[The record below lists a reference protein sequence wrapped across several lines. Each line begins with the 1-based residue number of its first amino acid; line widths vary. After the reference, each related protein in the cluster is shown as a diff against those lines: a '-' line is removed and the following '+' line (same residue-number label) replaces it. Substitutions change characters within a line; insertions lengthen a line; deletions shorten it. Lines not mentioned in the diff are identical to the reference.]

1 VSTDRF
7 SPGPPPISL
16 AGSPDDV
23 PAGGQRLA
31 APQVPPAAE
40 TRLLRHTRRQL
51 VLWSAGSTLL
61 VLLVLGGALYA
72 ALAGQLANASV
83 DQLRGRAEVIKT
95 AIAERPFGESRCGLD
110 FGIAPNPGSAGFVF
124 GGRSSGTIA
133 CIVTPTGGSRLV
145 PDDLAAAREGQTTV
159 SEADVAVGADI
170 STVPVR
176 VYSTPVDTPV
186 GTYVVQVI
194 ADRTSEVRT
203 LAVTVIVLVVGGL
216 VVLLVAASLGWI
228 YAGRALVPIRESLR
242 RQREFA
248 ADASHELR
256 TPLTVIR
263 GNVELLRSDR
273 ADPSVRQEALADIE
287 GEVGRM
293 TSLVEQLLLLA
304 RTDSDALELEMG
316 PADLADE
323 AADALEAFTPV
334 AQGKG
339 VQLALDAEPAPVKG
353 DSSRLRQL
361 AGILVDNAV
370 RHSPTG
376 GQVTIHVKEAGG
388 QATLVVD
395 DDGPG
400 IRPDD
405 LPHVFDRFWRAAD
418 APEGGTGLGLAIA
431 AWIVERHGG
440 TIRAENRPA
449 GGARFTAV
457 LPAS

>member
-1 VSTDRF
+1 MR
-7 SPGPPPISL
+7 
-16 AGSPDDV
+16 
-23 PAGGQRLA
+23 R
-31 APQVPPAAE
+31 
-40 TRLLRHTRRQL
+40 TRRQL

-61 VLLVLGGALYA
+61 VLIVLGGALYA
-72 ALAGQLANASV
+72 ALAQQLANASLT
-83 DQLRGRAEVIKT
+83 QLRARADGMAT
-95 AIAERPFGESRCGLD
+95 AISDPRFGGPLPSRCGFD
-110 FGIAPNPGSAGFVF
+110 IGVAADPGSPGYVF
-124 GGRSSGTIA
+124 GGPSSGTLA
-133 CIVTPTGGSRLV
+133 CIVGPTAVSRLV
-145 PDDLAAAREGQTTV
+145 PDDLAAARLGQTVTTV
-159 SEADVAVGADI
+159 TEFTFSPNLAAVPI
-170 STVPVR
+170 R
-176 VYSTPVDTPV
+176 VYSTPVDTPS

-203 LAVTVIVLVVGGL
+203 LAVTIIVLVVGGL
-216 VVLLVAASLGWI
+216 VVLMAAAALGWI

-263 GNVELLRSDR
+263 GNVQLLRSDR
-273 ADPSVRQEALADIE
+273 AEASTRQEALADIE
-287 GEVGRM
+287 SEVGRM

-304 RTDSDALELEMG
+304 RTDSDALELEIG

-323 AADALEAFTPV
+323 AADALEAFSPI

-370 RHSPTG
+370 RHSPSG
-376 GQVTIHVKEAGG
+376 GWVTIHVKEIAG

-418 APEGGTGLGLAIA
+418 APEGGSGLGLAIA

-457 LPAS
+457 LPAG

>member
-1 VSTDRF
+1 MTGDGFV
-7 SPGPPPISL
+7 PGPPEQPL
-16 AGSPDDV
+16 A
-23 PAGGQRLA
+23 RTA
-31 APQVPPAAE
+31 APSEHSVLRPQSRSGPE
-40 TRLLRHTRRQL
+40 TRLLRRTRRQL

-72 ALAGQLANASV
+72 AIARQLTDTSVGRLERRSEAGL
-83 DQLRGRAEVIKT
+83 T
-95 AIAERPFGESRCGLD
+95 AAVRI
-110 FGIAPNPGSAGFVF
+110 F
-124 GGRSSGTIA
+124 GGRPFDSPPGGPYGIADGPGAPGFLFGGSESGTGLGIIA
-133 CIVTPTGGSRLV
+133 PDADPADPRVFDAKALVT
-145 PDDLAAAREGQTTV
+145 ARAGQAGTTETV
-159 SEADVAVGADI
+159 WSG
-170 STVPVR
+170 VPVR
-176 VYSTPVDTPV
+176 VLSTPVVVNDQTI
-186 GTYVVQVI
+186 VVQV
-194 ADRTSEVRT
+194 AEDRTNEVRT
-203 LAVTVIVLVVGGL
+203 LQVTVFVLAIGGL
-216 VVLLVAASLGWI
+216 LVLLAAAGLGWI
-228 YAGRALVPIRESLR
+228 YSGRALVPIRESLR
-242 RQREFA
+242 RQRDFA

-263 GNVELLRSDR
+263 GNVELLRSERGDPATR
-273 ADPSVRQEALADIE
+273 ADAFGDIE
-287 GEVGRM
+287 SEVGRM

-304 RTDSDALELEMG
+304 RTDSDALELEIG
-316 PADLADE
+316 AADLADE
-323 AADALEAFTPV
+323 AADALEAFSPI

-339 VQLALDAEPAPVKG
+339 VRLALDAEPAPVKG

-370 RHSPTG
+370 RHSPNG
-376 GQVTIHVKEAGG
+376 GWVTIHVKEAGG

-418 APEGGTGLGLAIA
+418 APEGGSGLGLAIA

-457 LPAS
+457 LPAG

>member
-1 VSTDRF
+1 
-7 SPGPPPISL
+7 
-16 AGSPDDV
+16 
-23 PAGGQRLA
+23 
-31 APQVPPAAE
+31 
-40 TRLLRHTRRQL
+40 
-51 VLWSAGSTLL
+51 LL
-61 VLLVLGGALYA
+61 VLLVLGGAVYA
-72 ALAGQLANASV
+72 AIARELADTSTQQLERRTSFFLDPLHPGPFDRPPAGSIGMTV
-83 DQLRGRAEVIKT
+83 DPG
-95 AIAERPFGESRCGLD
+95 
-110 FGIAPNPGSAGFVF
+110 APGYVF
-124 GGRSSGTIA
+124 GGRESGTYAAIIVPIA
-133 CIVTPTGGSRLV
+133 SPSDPRI
-145 PDDLAAAREGQTTV
+145 PDPAALAVARAGTTTLT
-159 SEADVAVGADI
+159 ETQWNGA
-170 STVPVR
+170 PVR
-176 VYSTPVDTPV
+176 VLSTPVAVSDQT
-186 GTYVVQVI
+186 VVIQV
-194 ADRTSEVRT
+194 AGDRSSEVRT
-203 LAVTVIVLVVGGL
+203 LEVTFLVLGLGGL
-216 VVLLVAASLGWI
+216 LVLIAAAAVGWI

-263 GNVELLRSDR
+263 GNVHLLRSDR
-273 ADPSVRQEALADIE
+273 AEASTRQEALVDIE
-287 GEVGRM
+287 SEVGRM

-304 RTDSDALELEMG
+304 RTDSDALELEIG

-323 AADALEAFTPV
+323 AADALEAFSPI

-370 RHSPTG
+370 RHSPSG
-376 GQVTIHVKEAGG
+376 GWVTIHVKEMGG

-405 LPHVFDRFWRAAD
+405 LPHIFDRFWRAAD
-418 APEGGTGLGLAIA
+418 APEGGSGLGLAIA

-449 GGARFTAV
+449 GGARFIAV
-457 LPAS
+457 LPAG

>member
-1 VSTDRF
+1 MR
-7 SPGPPPISL
+7 
-16 AGSPDDV
+16 
-23 PAGGQRLA
+23 R
-31 APQVPPAAE
+31 
-40 TRLLRHTRRQL
+40 TRRQL
-51 VLWSAGSTLL
+51 VLWSAGSTLV
-61 VLLVLGGALYA
+61 VLLVLGGALYL
-72 ALAGQLANASV
+72 ALAHQLADTSTQ
-83 DQLRGRAEVIKT
+83 QLQRRTDLFLSAQ
-95 AIAERPFGESRCGLD
+95 RPFDR
-110 FGIAPNPGSAGFVF
+110 PPGSGYGVAPDPGSPGFVF
-124 GGRSSGTIA
+124 GGDQAGTVGGLIWPDVSTSDPRVFDPAALATARAGKTVVTQTVWSGA
-133 CIVTPTGGSRLV
+133 
-145 PDDLAAAREGQTTV
+145 
-159 SEADVAVGADI
+159 
-170 STVPVR
+170 PVR
-176 VYSTPVDTPV
+176 VLSTPV
-186 GTYVVQVI
+186 VVNSQTFVIQVAGERSNEI
-194 ADRTSEVRT
+194 RT
-203 LAVTVIVLVVGGL
+203 LNVTLIVLTVGGL
-216 VVLLVAASLGWI
+216 LVLIAAAALGWI

-263 GNVELLRSDR
+263 GNVQLLRSDR
-273 ADPSVRQEALADIE
+273 AEAATRQEALADIE
-287 GEVGRM
+287 NEVGRM

-304 RTDSDALELEMG
+304 RTDSDALELEIG

-323 AADALEAFTPV
+323 AADALEAFSPI

-353 DSSRLRQL
+353 DSFRLRQL

-370 RHSPTG
+370 RHSPSG
-376 GQVTIHVKEAGG
+376 GWVTIHVKEIGG

-418 APEGGTGLGLAIA
+418 APEGGSGLGLAIA

-457 LPAS
+457 LPAG

>member
-1 VSTDRF
+1 M
-7 SPGPPPISL
+7 
-16 AGSPDDV
+16 
-23 PAGGQRLA
+23 
-31 APQVPPAAE
+31 
-40 TRLLRHTRRQL
+40 
-51 VLWSAGSTLL
+51 LWSAGSTLL

-72 ALAGQLANASV
+72 TLAHQLADASV
-83 DQLRGRAEVIKT
+83 EQLQERADVIKG
-95 AIAERPFGESRCGLD
+95 AIAQRPFGRPPGSRCGFD
-110 FGIAPNPGSAGFVF
+110 FGVAPDPGSPGIIF
-124 GGRSSGTIA
+124 GGPSSGTIA
-133 CIVTPTGGSRLV
+133 CIVAPTGASRLV
-145 PDDLAAAREGQTTV
+145 PGDLAAARTGLTMTSETDV
-159 SEADVAVGADI
+159 SVADDVSAL
-170 STVPVR
+170 PVR
-176 VYSTPVDTPV
+176 VYSTPVDTID
-186 GTYVVQVI
+186 GTYVIQVI
-194 ADRTSEVRT
+194 GDRTSEVRT
-203 LAVTVIVLVVGGL
+203 LSVTVIVLVVGGL
-216 VVLLVAASLGWI
+216 VVLMVAAGLGWI

-263 GNVELLRSDR
+263 GNVELLRSQRGDATTR
-273 ADPSVRQEALADIE
+273 DEALADIE

-304 RTDSDALELEMG
+304 RTDSDALELEFG

-323 AADALEAFTPV
+323 ATDALEAFSPI

-339 VQLALDAEPAPVKG
+339 VQLALDVEPAPVTG

-370 RHSPTG
+370 RHSPSG

-418 APEGGTGLGLAIA
+418 APEGGSGLGLAIA

-457 LPAS
+457 LPAA

>member
-1 VSTDRF
+1 LASRLPSAVP
-7 SPGPPPISL
+7 PGP
-16 AGSPDDV
+16 
-23 PAGGQRLA
+23 
-31 APQVPPAAE
+31 E
-40 TRLLRHTRRQL
+40 TRLLRRTRRRL
-51 VLWSAGSTLL
+51 VLWSAGSTLV
-61 VLLVLGGALYA
+61 VLLVLGFALYL
-72 ALAGQLANASV
+72 ALANQLADTSTGQLQRRTDQFVNALQHPF
-83 DQLRGRAEVIKT
+83 D
-95 AIAERPFGESRCGLD
+95 RPPGGQY
-110 FGIAPNPGSAGFVF
+110 GIAQDPGSPGFVF
-124 GGRSSGTIA
+124 GGPESGTVGN
-133 CIVTPTGGSRLV
+133 IVFPDAPTTDPRIFDPTALT
-145 PDDLAAAREGQTTV
+145 AARAGQTVVTQTEW
-159 SEADVAVGADI
+159 SGA
-170 STVPVR
+170 PVR
-176 VYSTPVDTPV
+176 VLSTPV
-186 GTYVVQVI
+186 VVDGQTFVIQV
-194 ADRTSEVRT
+194 AGDRTNEVGALRIA
-203 LAVTVIVLVVGGL
+203 LIVLGVGGL
-216 VVLLVAASLGWI
+216 VVLLAAAGLGWI
-228 YAGRALVPIRESLR
+228 YSGRALVPIRESLR

-263 GNVELLRSDR
+263 GNVQLLRSDR
-273 ADPSVRQEALADIE
+273 AEASTKQEALADIE
-287 GEVGRM
+287 SEVGRM

-304 RTDSDALELEMG
+304 RTDSDALELEIG

-323 AADALEAFTPV
+323 AADALEAFSPI
-334 AQGKG
+334 AHGKG

-370 RHSPTG
+370 RHSPRG
-376 GQVTIHVKEAGG
+376 GQVTIHVKETGG

-400 IRPDD
+400 IHPDD

-457 LPAS
+457 LPAG

>member
-1 VSTDRF
+1 VTDDGYT
-7 SPGPPPISL
+7 PGPPPVVQS
-16 AGSPDDV
+16 AHPGDEPPQGSRV
-23 PAGGQRLA
+23 PSRT
-31 APQVPPAAE
+31 PPGPE
-40 TRLLRHTRRQL
+40 TRLLRRTRRRL

-61 VLLVLGGALYA
+61 VLLVLGGALYV
-72 ALAGQLANASV
+72 ALADQLADTSTRQLERRTGLFV
-83 DQLRGRAEVIKT
+83 DAMQHPFQ
-95 AIAERPFGESRCGLD
+95 RPPGSQY
-110 FGIAPNPGSAGFVF
+110 GIARDPGSPGFVF
-124 GGRSSGTIA
+124 GGPESGTVGNIIFPDA
-133 CIVTPTGGSRLV
+133 PTTDPRIFD
-145 PDDLAAAREGQTTV
+145 PTALAAARAGQTVVTQ
-159 SEADVAVGADI
+159 ADWSGA
-170 STVPVR
+170 PVR
-176 VYSTPVDTPV
+176 VVSTPV
-186 GTYVVQVI
+186 VVNDQTFVIQV
-194 ADRTSEVRT
+194 ASDRTNEERT
-203 LAVTVIVLVVGGL
+203 LEVTLIVLAVGGL
-216 VVLLVAASLGWI
+216 LVLLAAAGLGWI
-228 YAGRALVPIRESLR
+228 YSGRALVPIRESLR

-263 GNVELLRSDR
+263 GNVGLLRSQRGD
-273 ADPSVRQEALADIE
+273 ATTRQEALADIDS
-287 GEVGRM
+287 EVGRM

-304 RTDSDALELEMG
+304 RTDSDALELEFG

-323 AADALEAFTPV
+323 ATDALEAFSPI

-339 VQLALDAEPAPVKG
+339 VQLALDVEPAPVKG

-370 RHSPTG
+370 RHSPSG
-376 GQVTIHVKEAGG
+376 GRVTIHVKEAGG

-418 APEGGTGLGLAIA
+418 APEGGSGLGLAIA

-449 GGARFTAV
+449 GGARFIAV
-457 LPAS
+457 LPAG

>member
-1 VSTDRF
+1 
-7 SPGPPPISL
+7 
-16 AGSPDDV
+16 
-23 PAGGQRLA
+23 
-31 APQVPPAAE
+31 
-40 TRLLRHTRRQL
+40 

-61 VLLVLGGALYA
+61 VLLVLGGALYF
-72 ALAGQLANASV
+72 ALAHQLADASV
-83 DQLRGRAEVIKT
+83 EQLRDRADVIKT
-95 AIAERPFGESRCGLD
+95 ALSEHGFGGPPGAPPQSRCGFD
-110 FGIAPNPGSAGFVF
+110 FGVAADPGSPGIVF
-124 GGRSSGTIA
+124 GGPSSGTIA
-133 CIVTPTGGSRLV
+133 CIVTPSGVSRLV
-145 PDDLAAAREGQTTV
+145 PGDLAAARQGQTMTSETEVTV
-159 SEADVAVGADI
+159 SPAVPA
-170 STVPVR
+170 VPIR
-176 VYSTPVDTPV
+176 VYSTPVETTD

-203 LAVTVIVLVVGGL
+203 LAVTIIVLALGGL
-216 VVLLVAASLGWI
+216 VVLIVAAGLGWV
-228 YAGRALVPIRESLR
+228 YSGRALVPIRESLR

-263 GNVELLRSDR
+263 GNVQLLRSER
-273 ADPSVRQEALADIE
+273 AETSTKQEALDDIE
-287 GEVGRM
+287 SEVGRM

-304 RTDSDALELEMG
+304 RTDSDALELDIG

-323 AADALEAFTPV
+323 AADALEAFSPI

-370 RHSPTG
+370 RHSPSG
-376 GQVTIHVKEAGG
+376 GWVTIHVKEVGG

-418 APEGGTGLGLAIA
+418 APEGGSGLGLAIA

-457 LPAS
+457 LPAG

>member
-1 VSTDRF
+1 VDEPDEPDE
-7 SPGPPPISL
+7 PG
-16 AGSPDDV
+16 AGRR
-23 PAGGQRLA
+23 PASG
-31 APQVPPAAE
+31 VPPGAE

-51 VLWSAGSTLL
+51 VLWSAGSTLI

-72 ALAGQLANASV
+72 ALAHQLADASV
-83 DQLRGRAEVIKT
+83 DQLRERADVIKA
-95 AIAERPFGESRCGLD
+95 AIAEHPLPPGSRCGFD
-110 FGIAPNPGSAGFVF
+110 VGVAPNPGSPGFVF

-133 CIVTPTGGSRLV
+133 CIVTPSGGSRLV
-145 PDDLAAAREGQTTV
+145 PGDLAAARQGHTMTSETELSV
-159 SEADVAVGADI
+159 SPDVSA
-170 STVPVR
+170 VPVR
-176 VYSTPVDTPV
+176 VYSTPVDSPV

-194 ADRTSEVRT
+194 ADRSSEVRT

-216 VVLLVAASLGWI
+216 VVLIAAGVLGWI

-263 GNVELLRSDR
+263 GNVELLRADR
-273 ADPSVRQEALADIE
+273 AGTSMRQDALADIE
-287 GEVGRM
+287 SEVGRM
-293 TSLVEQLLLLA
+293 TSLVEQLLMLA
-304 RTDSDALELEMG
+304 RTDSDALELEIG

-323 AADALEAFTPV
+323 AADALEAFHPI
-334 AQGKG
+334 AEGKG
-339 VQLALDAEPAPVKG
+339 VQLALDAEPARVKG

-370 RHSPTG
+370 RHSPSG
-376 GQVTIHVKEAGG
+376 GQVTIHVKESGG

-395 DDGPG
+395 DEGPG

-418 APEGGTGLGLAIA
+418 APEGGSGLGLAIA